1 MSNFITVLS
10 AVSAIIATAPAGL
23 QNGRSRECDGA
34 DRSSCR
40 YIFDATE
47 AFTKMLVTADP
58 APLQRHLDPRA
69 LWILSDGQVRSG
81 LQLIDTVRRDTRRA
95 TARLDHAHVRLFA
108 NVAIVTWR
116 ESWTAPD
123 ATVKVGQLA
132 GVDTWFRH
140 GRTWK
145 VLSTVETRLNP

>member
-1 MSNFITVLS
+1 MSNRIAAML
-10 AVSAIIATAPAGL
+10 AASAIISTAPVRAQDARPL
-23 QNGRSRECDGA
+23 TCDGT

-40 YIFDATE
+40 YILDATE

-58 APLQRHLDPRA
+58 APLQRHLDPQA
-69 LWILSDGQVRSG
+69 VWILSDGEVRSG
-81 LQLIDTVRRDTRRA
+81 SQLIDTVRRDMRRT
-95 TARLDHAHVRLFA
+95 TAQLDHAQVRFFA

-132 GVDTWFRH
+132 GVDTWIRQS
-140 GRTWK
+140 GTWK
-145 VLSTVETRLNP
+145 VLSTVKTRLKP